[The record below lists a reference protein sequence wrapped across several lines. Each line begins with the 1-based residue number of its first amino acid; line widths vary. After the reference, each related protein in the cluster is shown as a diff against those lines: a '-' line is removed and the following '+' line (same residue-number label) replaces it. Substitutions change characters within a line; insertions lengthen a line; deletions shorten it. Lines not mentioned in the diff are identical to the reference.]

1 MTPNLGIAPQAPRAV
16 RAMDDQNHPLH
27 ASDRETVDR
36 LLAVEHPQDDHLVDA
51 ARLQM
56 RYRGF
61 PGAADIR
68 DDLEKILRLWGLDVE
83 ALHGR
88 TRAIWAAGFR
98 PGAAPVAEAVGS
110 GFDTASD
117 DAG

>member
-1 MTPNLGIAPQAPRAV
+1 MTPNLGIAPQGPRAV

>member
-1 MTPNLGIAPQAPRAV
+1 MGR

-27 ASDRETVDR
+27 AIDRETVDR
-36 LLAVEHPQDDHLVDA
+36 LLAVEHPQDEHLVDA

-56 RYRGF
+56 RYAGF

-68 DDLEKILRLWGLDVE
+68 DDLERILRLWGLDGA
-83 ALHGR
+83 ALHAR

-98 PGAAPVAEAVGS
+98 PGPAPVAEAVGS

-117 DAG
+117 DAA

>member
-1 MTPNLGIAPQAPRAV
+1 
-16 RAMDDQNHPLH
+16 MDDQNHPLH
-27 ASDRETVDR
+27 AIDRETVDR
-36 LLAVEHPQDDHLVDA
+36 LLAVERPQDEHLVDA
-51 ARLQM
+51 ARLQI

-68 DDLEKILRLWGLDVE
+68 DDLERVLRLWGLEPDV
-83 ALHGR
+83 LHER

-98 PGAAPVAEAVGS
+98 PGPAPAAEAVGS

-117 DAG
+117 DAA

>member
-1 MTPNLGIAPQAPRAV
+1 MTTNIGIAPQAPRAV
-16 RAMDDQNHPLH
+16 RAMDDQKHPLH

-88 TRAIWAAGFR
+88 PRAIWAAGLR

>member
-1 MTPNLGIAPQAPRAV
+1 
-16 RAMDDQNHPLH
+16 MDDQNHPLH

-36 LLAVEHPQDDHLVDA
+36 LLAVEYPQDDHLVDA

>member
-1 MTPNLGIAPQAPRAV
+1 
-16 RAMDDQNHPLH
+16 MDDQNHPLH

>member
-1 MTPNLGIAPQAPRAV
+1 
-16 RAMDDQNHPLH
+16 MDDQNHPLH
-27 ASDRETVDR
+27 ALDRETVDR
-36 LLAVEHPQDDHLVDA
+36 LLVVDTPQEVHLVDA

-68 DDLEKILRLWGLDVE
+68 DDLDKVLAHWGLAPD
-83 ALHGR
+83 ALHAR

-98 PGAAPVAEAVGS
+98 PGPAPVPEAVGS

-117 DAG
+117 EAS

>member
-1 MTPNLGIAPQAPRAV
+1 
-16 RAMDDQNHPLH
+16 MDDQNHPLH
-27 ASDRETVDR
+27 AIDRETVDR
-36 LLAVEHPQDDHLVDA
+36 LLAVERPEDGHLVDA

-56 RYRGF
+56 RYAGF

-68 DDLEKILRLWGLDVE
+68 DDLERILRLWGLDG
-83 ALHGR
+83 ASLHAR

>member
-1 MTPNLGIAPQAPRAV
+1 
-16 RAMDDQNHPLH
+16 MDDQNHPLH
-27 ASDRETVDR
+27 AIDRETVDR
-36 LLAVEHPQDDHLVDA
+36 LLAVDRPQDEHLVDA

-56 RYRGF
+56 RYAGF

-68 DDLEKILRLWGLDVE
+68 DDLDKILRLWGLDGE

-110 GFDTASD
+110 GFDTSSD

>member
-1 MTPNLGIAPQAPRAV
+1 
-16 RAMDDQNHPLH
+16 MDDQNHPLH

-36 LLAVEHPQDDHLVDA
+36 LLAEEHPQDDHLVDA

>member
-1 MTPNLGIAPQAPRAV
+1 
-16 RAMDDQNHPLH
+16 
-27 ASDRETVDR
+27 
-36 LLAVEHPQDDHLVDA
+36 
-51 ARLQM
+51 M
-56 RYRGF
+56 RYAGF

-68 DDLEKILRLWGLDVE
+68 DDLERVLRLWGLDVE
-83 ALHGR
+83 GLHAR

-117 DAG
+117 DAA